1 MYQHVDGLLSHERMR
16 SPTERVK
23 TEKSEDSALDTLVFR
38 VRKIKIGRE
47 SRKDGFQEA
56 KEYL

>member
-1 MYQHVDGLLSHERMR
+1 MHQHVDGLLSHERMR
-16 SPTERVK
+16 SPTRRVK

-38 VRKIKIGRE
+38 VQKIKIGRE
-47 SRKDGFQEA
+47 SREDGFQEA

>member
-1 MYQHVDGLLSHERMR
+1 MCQHADGLLSHESLR

-38 VRKIKIGRE
+38 VGKIKIGRE
-47 SRKDGFQEA
+47 SRQDGFQEA
-56 KEYL
+56 REYL